1 MAENMTLFWG
11 SGSAPCW
18 RVMIALEEKNLQG
31 YKQKLLSFENLEH
44 KSPEV
49 LAVNP
54 RGQLP
59 SFKHG
64 DNILNESY
72 AACFYLENQFKS
84 QGSKLIPDGPAEQAI
99 MYQRMFEGLTFYDK
113 LGAVIYYEYYVPEGE
128 RLASAMKRNCQNLIT
143 ELQLWEGYLDKVSMM
158 EIQNTPKKIFYFSVK
173 HALQTG
179 SHLVGSSFTL
189 ADVMVFPTVANLY
202 RFGLSPERYPKLAA
216 YYALLKDRPSIK
228 ASWPPHWLEYPKG
241 QDTLKDI

>member
-31 YKQKLLSFENLEH
+31 YKQKLLSFEKLEH
-44 KSPEV
+44 KSPDV

-84 QGSKLIPDGPAEQAI
+84 QGSKLIPDGPDEQAI

-113 LGAVIYYEYYVPEGE
+113 LGAVIYHEYYVPEGE
-128 RLASAMKRNCQNLIT
+128 RLASAVKRNCQNLIT
-143 ELQLWEGYLDKVSMM
+143 ELHLWEGYLDK
-158 EIQNTPKKIFYFSVK
+158 
-173 HALQTG
+173 TG